1 MNVENNDD
9 LCGRT
14 ARGGEGVVQRG
25 KEHVAEVRRGRILT
39 STKTSAQYKLRNL
52 QHTDYYYVYILV
64 FDERGH
70 FLIKYKIELDMIFF
84 E

>member
-1 MNVENNDD
+1 MVRN
-9 LCGRT
+9 
-14 ARGGEGVVQRG
+14 
-25 KEHVAEVRRGRILT
+25 RRGRILT

-70 FLIKYKIELDMIFF
+70 FLIKYKIELDMIFTNNTIINMILLHIYDYYTLIF
-84 E
+84 ICMLIQP